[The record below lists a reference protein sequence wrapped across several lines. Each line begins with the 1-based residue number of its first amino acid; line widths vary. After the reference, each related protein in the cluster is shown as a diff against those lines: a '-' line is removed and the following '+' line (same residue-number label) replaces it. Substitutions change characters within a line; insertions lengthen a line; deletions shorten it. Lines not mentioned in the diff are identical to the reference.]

1 MPQNYDIIEI
11 ISSDQTGGC
20 NCTSADFSNDF
31 IAKEN
36 GTYITSLRSS
46 DNNSIWTPSSLTI
59 GSASASSLQSIVIA
73 SDSNTNSKITIR
85 SLSGDST
92 EIYPDKIL
100 SNRFQAG
107 STDIKEYGSIINDLT
122 FNGDILPG
130 ANDLHNIGSTSE
142 RVKKIWSVDADLSG
156 TLSIANLSPTT
167 LSVTTTSVFAGLAT
181 FNGDIE
187 VPGTSTLEN
196 IYATSVVSE
205 TGSFTTLVSSPL
217 ATFNNANI
225 INAPTNSQHVVRK
238 GDVDLTINQPL
249 SIYKLSTN
257 AYGFIDSIAT
267 ATAADLPTHVSR
279 HHTTTRA
286 TAAPANNFGG
296 DGLNSYEIGA
306 VERANPVVSKP
317 LRMTTS
323 SNHTYGTAVPYF
335 VVIEVNEAPADSGP
349 EGQIIFRKAQQ

>member
-31 IAKEN
+31 IAKTN

-59 GSASASSLQSIVIA
+59 GSFGVSSLQSIVV
-73 SDSNTNSKITIR
+73 SSNSNTNSKITIR
-85 SLSGDST
+85 STSDNT

-107 STDIKEYGSIINDLT
+107 TTDIKDNGSIINDLT

-130 ANDLHNIGSTSE
+130 ANNLHNIGSTSE

-167 LSVTTTSVFAGLAT
+167 LSVTTTSVFTGLAT

-187 VPGTSTLEN
+187 VPGTSTLGDILSTN
-196 IYATSVVSE
+196 IVAQTGSFSSSISSAL
-205 TGSFTTLVSSPL
+205 GSFTT
-217 ATFNNANI
+217 ANVT
-225 INAPTNSQHVVRK
+225 NTPTISTSVVRK
-238 GDVDLTINQPL
+238 SDVDLTPNQSL
-249 SIYKLSTN
+249 NIYKLSTN
-257 AYGFIDSIAT
+257 DDGFIDSIAT

-279 HHTTTRA
+279 HHTTTR
-286 TAAPANNFGG
+286 TSSSPNVGN
-296 DGLNSYEIGA
+296 DGLHSYEIGA

>member
-31 IAKEN
+31 IAKTN

-46 DNNSIWTPSSLTI
+46 DANSIWTPSSLTI
-59 GSASASSLQSIVIA
+59 GSFGASSLQSIVV
-73 SDSNTNSKITIR
+73 SSNSNTNSKITIR
-85 SLSGDST
+85 SLSSDST

-107 STDIKEYGSIINDLT
+107 TTDIKDNGSIINDLT

-130 ANDLHNIGSTSE
+130 ANNQHNIGSTSE
-142 RVKKIWSVDADLSG
+142 RVQKIWSVDADLSG

-167 LSVTTTSVFAGLAT
+167 LSVTTTSVFTGLAT
-181 FNGDIE
+181 FNGNIE
-187 VPGTSTLEN
+187 VPGTSTLGYINATN
-196 IYATSVVSE
+196 IASQ
-205 TGSFTTLVSSPL
+205 TGTFTTLVSSPL
-217 ATFNNANI
+217 ATFNSATI
-225 INAPTNSQHVVRK
+225 LNAPTNSQHVVRK

-257 AYGFIDSIAT
+257 ADGFIDSIAT
-267 ATAADLPTHVSR
+267 ATSADLPTHVTR
-279 HHTTTRA
+279 HHTTTR
-286 TAAPANNFGG
+286 TSSSPSVGN
-296 DGLNSYEIGA
+296 DGLHSYEIGA

-323 SNHTYGTAVPYF
+323 SDHTYGIAVPYF
-335 VVIEVNEAPADSGP
+335 VVIEVKDQPAASGP

>member
-46 DNNSIWTPSSLTI
+46 DANSIWTPSSLTI
-59 GSASASSLQSIVIA
+59 GSFGASSLQSIVV
-73 SDSNTNSKITIR
+73 SSNSNTNSKITIR

-107 STDIKEYGSIINDLT
+107 TTDIKQNGSIINDLT

-130 ANDLHNIGSTSE
+130 ANNLHNIGSTSE
-142 RVKKIWSVDADLSG
+142 RVQKIWSVDADLSG

-167 LSVTTTSVFAGLAT
+167 LSVTTTSVFTGLAR
-181 FNGDIE
+181 FNGNIE
-187 VPGTSTLEN
+187 VPGTSTLETILSTN
-196 IYATSVVSE
+196 IVAQNGSFSVSISSAL
-205 TGSFTTLVSSPL
+205 GSFTT
-217 ATFNNANI
+217 ANV
-225 INAPTNSQHVVRK
+225 ADTPTISTSVVRK
-238 GDVDLTINQPL
+238 SDVDLTPNQPL

-257 AYGFIDSIAT
+257 DNGFIDSIAT
-267 ATAADLPTHVSR
+267 ATAADLPTHVLR
-279 HHTTTRA
+279 HHTTTR
-286 TAAPANNFGG
+286 TSSSPSVGN
-296 DGLNSYEIGA
+296 DGLHSYEIGA

-323 SNHTYGTAVPYF
+323 SDHTYETAVPYF
-335 VVIEVNEAPADSGP
+335 VVIEVNDQPADSGP

>member
-20 NCTSADFSNDF
+20 NCTSDDFSNDF
-31 IAKEN
+31 IAKTN

-59 GSASASSLQSIVIA
+59 GSFGVSSLQSIVV
-73 SDSNTNSKITIR
+73 SSNSNTNSKITIR
-85 SLSGDST
+85 STSDNT

-107 STDIKEYGSIINDLT
+107 TTDIKDNGSIINDLT

-130 ANDLHNIGSTSE
+130 ANNQHNIGSTSE
-142 RVKKIWSVDADLSG
+142 RVQKIWSVDADLSG

-167 LSVTTTSVFAGLAT
+167 LSVTTTSVFTGLAT
-181 FNGDIE
+181 FNGNIE
-187 VPGTSTLEN
+187 VPGTSTLGYINATN
-196 IYATSVVSE
+196 IASQ
-205 TGSFTTLVSSPL
+205 TGTFTTLVSSPL
-217 ATFNNANI
+217 ATFNSATI
-225 INAPTNSQHVVRK
+225 LNAPTNSQHVVRK

-257 AYGFIDSIAT
+257 ADGFIDSIAT
-267 ATAADLPTHVSR
+267 ATAADLPTHVTR
-279 HHTTTRA
+279 HHTTTRE

-323 SNHTYGTAVPYF
+323 SDHTYLTAVPYF